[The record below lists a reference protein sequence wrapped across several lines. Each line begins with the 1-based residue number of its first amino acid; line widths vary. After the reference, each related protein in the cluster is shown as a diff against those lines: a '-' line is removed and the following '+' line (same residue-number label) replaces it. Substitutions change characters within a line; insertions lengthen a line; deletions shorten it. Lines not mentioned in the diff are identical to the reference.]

1 MKKFEFN
8 KGWKLLIYFDI
19 ILPALLFTAAFFS
32 GLPFLAKIFHS
43 YELFIVNPIPDF
55 TSFIGIIGLLY
66 HLGIII
72 YTLRKRDLKDI
83 IFSTFLTL
91 AILVF
96 FWFEINYFIIKPLN
110 FSSF

>member
-1 MKKFEFN
+1 MKKFEFD

-55 TSFIGIIGLLY
+55 TSFVGIIGLLY

-72 YTLRKRDLKDI
+72 YTLTKRDLKDI
-83 IFSTFLTL
+83 ILSILLTI

-96 FWFEINYFIIKPLN
+96 FWLELNYLVIRPLN
-110 FSSF
+110 FASF